1 MILINGFGFCSSNG
15 SLMKELTDAIGVNL
29 PINDSGQ
36 NDFKKQL
43 RSSGAFV
50 TAGVRAATE
59 ALHESGISEESLAKA
74 GIIVTSRI
82 GDQNTTSEF
91 IDELIDYGANQGSP
105 LKFAHSVHNA
115 AASYIAKQFNIYGP
129 AITAVNFEASF
140 LNGLT
145 LAQCW
150 LEQGTCDNVL
160 LLQIESCSL
169 LSQALINYTNDCTTL
184 PSSLPAI
191 ETTSFADSKAQCVAG
206 CFLLGNYALNT
217 NSNIKISLPRSEEN
231 SDGAKEPVA
240 IETPL
245 TDPLCLL
252 SAILKTQ
259 KRQFVTI
266 AGKTYLV
273 EKT

>member
-1 MILINGFGFCSSNG
+1 MILINSFGFCSSST
-15 SLMKELTDAIGVNL
+15 SLMKELTDAIGVVSL
-29 PINDSGQ
+29 PSNSLIENDL
-36 NDFKKQL
+36 KKQL

-50 TAGVRAATE
+50 TAGVRAAAET
-59 ALHESGISEESLAKA
+59 LNNSGSTQEDLATT

-91 IDELIDYGANQGSP
+91 IDDLIDYGIDQGSP

-115 AASYIAKQFNIYGP
+115 AAAYIANKFNIYGP

-145 LAQCW
+145 LAQCY
-150 LEQGTCDNVL
+150 LEQGICDNVL
-160 LLQIESCSL
+160 LLQIESRSL
-169 LSQALINYTNDCTTL
+169 LSQVLTNYANNCVAQIPLRPT
-184 PSSLPAI
+184 
-191 ETTSFADSKAQCVAG
+191 ETTAFADSKAQCVAA
-206 CFLLGNYALNT
+206 CFLLSNHALRT
-217 NSNIKISLPRSEEN
+217 NGTMKISLSRSQEN
-231 SDGAKEPVA
+231 SKIPLESLP

-245 TDPLCLL
+245 TDPVRLM
-252 SAILKTQ
+252 SAILKPQ

-266 AGKTYLV
+266 AGTTYLI